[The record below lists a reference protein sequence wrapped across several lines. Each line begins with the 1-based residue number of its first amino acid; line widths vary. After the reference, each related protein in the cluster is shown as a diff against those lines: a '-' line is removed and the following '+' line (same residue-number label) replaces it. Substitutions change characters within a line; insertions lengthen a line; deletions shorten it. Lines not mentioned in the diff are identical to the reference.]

1 MITKSLTRAVEIK
14 ILRATTSWI
23 LNVSHLFNNLTIGLT
38 FRLMII
44 WSIAFTASALIAFLV
59 TLLLFQQ

>member
-1 MITKSLTRAVEIK
+1 MLTKSLASAIEIK

-44 WSIAFTASALIAFLV
+44 WSIAFITSALVAFLV
-59 TLLLFQQ
+59 TLRLF